1 MKTIYE
7 YTIMRNDDC
16 KPYLERNRAIKVQDK
31 IESYEGMVNL
41 LNSKFKMNKFGTEH
55 CYVIAFTY
63 TLEPIGI
70 IHLSSGT
77 SKACEINNRELF
89 MSLLLLG
96 AEQFVVFHNHVN
108 GTTDASENDLLVT
121 GNIKYGALMM
131 GIRFLEHIVIGRN
144 GYSFIR

>member
-16 KPYLERNRAIKVQDK
+16 KPYLEKTKAIKVSEK
-31 IESYEGMVNL
+31 IESYQEMVNL
-41 LNSKFKMNKFGTEH
+41 LNHKFKMNKLGTEH

-63 TLEPIGI
+63 SLEPIGI

-77 SKACEINNRELF
+77 SLACEINNRELF

-108 GTTDASENDLLVT
+108 GNENPSGNDFLVT
-121 GNIKYGALMM
+121 TNIQNGANIL
-131 GIRFLEHIVIGRN
+131 GLRFLKHIIIGRN
-144 GYSFIR
+144 NYSFIN